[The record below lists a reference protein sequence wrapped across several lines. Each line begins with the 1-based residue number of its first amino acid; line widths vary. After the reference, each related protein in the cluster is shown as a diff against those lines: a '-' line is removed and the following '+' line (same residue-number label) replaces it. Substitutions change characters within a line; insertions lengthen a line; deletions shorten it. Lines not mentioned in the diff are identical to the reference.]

1 MTIGE
6 RIRLIRNNEK
16 LSRSAFGARLGV
28 SGDVINNWERDRV
41 EFKEYFGKL
50 ICNEYSVNE
59 NFLFNG
65 IDPMYIEL
73 SQDEQIANFIGRVL
87 KDKDETFKKRYIS
100 MLSSLDESGW
110 EALEKYTEILLTL
123 KMD

>member
-59 NFLFNG
+59 DFLFNG
-65 IDPMYIEL
+65 IHPIYIEL